1 MTQVGDLFSRRRFN
15 KRLEETRNSMYR
27 MAYAWCHNR
36 YLAEDLVQQTMLK
49 ALEKRSQLREIDRLE
64 SWVYRILANTFR
76 DWHRR
81 ERQLEPL
88 EFHEPVDESGPEQAT
103 DAIEIVQ
110 RVRTAISR
118 LPMIQRQVLS
128 LVDLEGFSYAETA
141 GVLDIP
147 IGTVMSRL
155 SRARQQLKANL
166 EESTVPREGATAR
179 HLHSVK

>member
-1 MTQVGDLFSRRRFN
+1 MTQVGDLFSRRRFE
-15 KRLEETRNSMYR
+15 KRLEETRGSLYR

-49 ALEKRSQLREIDRLE
+49 ALEKRNQLRELDRLE

-81 ERQLEPL
+81 ERPVEPL
-88 EFHEPVDESGPEQAT
+88 DNHEPVDEAGPEQAASRT
-103 DAIEIVQ
+103 EIVE
-110 RVRTAISR
+110 RVRGAVAG
-118 LPMIQRQVLS
+118 LPAAQRQVLT
-128 LVDLEGFSYAETA
+128 LVDLKGFSYAETA
-141 GVLDIP
+141 GILEIP

-166 EESTVPREGATAR
+166 DVRPENAAPAVR
-179 HLHSVK
+179 HLRSVK